1 MKHILVTVKTKSKR
15 PRVLP
20 MNDSWYLVSI
30 AQAPYEGE
38 ANLAVTRALADHLN
52 VAPSQIMLIRGARAS
67 EKVFRIEGA

>member
-1 MKHILVTVKTKSKR
+1 
-15 PRVLP
+15 